1 MAPRVTFSR
10 TSSRDSN
17 VNEFTFICDH
27 CGSQIEIKG
36 PGTYMLPK
44 CLSCKK
50 LHTHL
55 WTGIKITAKKA
66 FFTCSV
72 EGCKA
77 KLPVQDLPNW
87 HAKKN
92 EMLIHA

>member
-1 MAPRVTFSR
+1 VS
-10 TSSRDSN
+10 
-17 VNEFTFICDH
+17 EFTFICDH

-50 LHTHL
+50 PHTHL
-55 WTGIKITAKKA
+55 WTDIKITAKRT

-77 KLPVQDLPNW
+77 QLPVQNLPDW

-92 EMLIHA
+92 AEITANA